1 MRPGQREGDEFGVFI
16 SYSRHDSLEF
26 SKQLA
31 IALEAFGYRAIIDV
45 QGISGG
51 EAWKARLSEMIL
63 DCDTVVFVLSP
74 ESAVSPICAW
84 EVEQATQLG
93 KRILPAI
100 AMPLGAAKPPERL
113 AQLNYIHFYP
123 ERSVPDSGFGQG
135 LALLNV
141 ALRSDLVWLREHRN
155 ILMRADAWDKTG
167 RGPDRLL
174 HGTALADAERWAAS
188 RPVTAPE
195 LTNLQREY
203 ISASRADE
211 DTVTEAKRRELA
223 ERERLVTEAEAAKT
237 EREQAQAAREAA
249 QREALAATRR
259 VVQRTRLGLVSA
271 LVLAAITGGVSLYA
285 LDQKSKALAQRQA
298 AQQSLKVAIAW
309 EYTEKE
315 PSVSAAFLRE
325 IDDPDHIRGWRGA
338 TNKTLEKLNA
348 SSKLPLRGHDGLV
361 LSAEFSPDASRIVTA
376 SYDKTA
382 GIWDSSTGVM
392 TARLVGHKD
401 IVTTAAFTPDG
412 YLIVT
417 ASRDETV
424 RLWQAASGKQVAVL
438 RGLEGVTSASSSPDG
453 TRIVTTSGGT
463 AEVFDTATAKELFV
477 LTGHTAQVT
486 SAAFSRD
493 GKLIVTASDDHTA
506 RLWDSSG
513 GLIAILKGHTAEL
526 SSASFSPDGKRIVT
540 GSLDN
545 TVRLWDATTGVAVA
559 VLSGHTGKLNDANF
573 SPDGGRIITAS
584 SDQTARLWD
593 ERTGLL
599 IAVLQHP
606 APVWTASFSPD
617 GEYALTASEDGK
629 ARLWRQYGLI
639 DSVFDVSG
647 SGLISAS
654 YSADGSKLVT
664 VSRDGEANV
673 LELFPGTKILQTQL
687 WQLSPRCP
695 DVHAR
700 KDLLGQSTAQAE
712 YEDQICQQRVT
723 SLDNP
728 SAQEHNIVFE
738 SAPAAPSPSKLSA
751 EP

>member
-31 IALEAFGYRAIIDV
+31 IALEAFGYRAIIDL

-113 AQLNYIHFYP
+113 AQLNYTYFYP
-123 ERSVPDSGFGQG
+123 EPSVPDSGFGQG
-135 LALLNV
+135 LARLNV
-141 ALRSDLVWLREHRN
+141 ALRSDLAWLREHRN

-195 LTNLQREY
+195 LTDLQREY

-223 ERERLVTEAEAAKT
+223 ERERLVMEAEAAKT

-249 QREALAATRR
+249 QREALAASRR
-259 VVQRTRLGLVSA
+259 VVQRTQLGLGAA
-271 LVLAAITGGVSLYA
+271 LVLAAITGGVGLYA
-285 LDQKSKALAQRQA
+285 LYQKSEALAQSQA
-298 AQQSLKVAIAW
+298 AQQALKVAIAW
-309 EYTEKE
+309 EYTEKD

-325 IDDPDHIRGWRGA
+325 TDEPDHIRGWRGA

-348 SSKLPLRGHDGLV
+348 SSKLPLRGHDSNV
-361 LSAEFSPDASRIVTA
+361 LSAKFSPDGRRIVTA

-392 TARLVGHKD
+392 TARLVGHQD

-412 YLIVT
+412 SFIVT
-417 ASRDETV
+417 ASHDGTV
-424 RLWQAASGKQVAVL
+424 RLWSANGAALLVL
-438 RGLEGVTSASSSPDG
+438 RGLESVTSASSSPDG
-453 TRIVTTSGGT
+453 TTIVTTSGGT
-463 AEVFDTATAKELFV
+463 AELWDVATAKQLFV
-477 LTGHTAQVT
+477 FRGHTARVS
-486 SAAFSRD
+486 SAAFSPD
-493 GKLIVTASDDHTA
+493 GKRIVTASDDHTA

-513 GLIAILKGHTAEL
+513 HLIAVLEGHTDAL
-526 SSASFSPDGKRIVT
+526 SSASFSPDAHRIVT
-540 GSLDN
+540 SSLDD
-545 TVRLWDATTGVAVA
+545 TVRLWDATKGDLLA
-559 VLSGHTGKLNDANF
+559 VLKGHTGGLTAANF

-593 ERTGLL
+593 ALTGRVITELP
-599 IAVLQHP
+599 HP

-617 GEYALTASEDGK
+617 GKYALTASGDGK

-639 DSVFDVSG
+639 DSVFDVAG

-654 YSADGSKLVT
+654 YSPDGSKLVAVT
-664 VSRDGEANV
+664 EDGEANV
-673 LELFPGTKILQTQL
+673 LELFPTIESLQAQL
-687 WQLSPRCP
+687 WQLSARCP
-695 DVHAR
+695 DVQAR
-700 KDLLGQSTAQAE
+700 KDLLGQSNSQAE
-712 YEDQICQQRVT
+712 HEDQICQERVIG
-723 SLDNP
+723 LR
-728 SAQEHNIVFE
+728 
-738 SAPAAPSPSKLSA
+738 
-751 EP
+751 